1 MQNKKNII
9 TLLWIS
15 ILLSLVNIFATY
27 LIIDYKTSNISQNVS
42 KIVVN
47 NILENEYK
55 KFWWKEN
62 YETINKIQAES
73 MPKIIEQYNSQKSSW
88 NTQSTNNTQVQ
99 NDSQN
104 NWIVIVDA
112 SKTIAWKKVTKTKDW
127 LYVVW
132 NPDAKISIVEYS
144 DLECP
149 SCNQFHYSWVVEKVL
164 DLYWDKTNF
173 TFKHYPL
180 KKHEQAFMEAQTAEC
195 VWEIW
200 WSDKFYTFVINT
212 FANSKSTWTSYTIER
227 ILDLVS
233 KLWIDSNKVKTCLEN
248 EQFKTKI
255 EAQIS
260 EWSSL
265 WVNSTP
271 TIIIKNNE
279 TWTTKLLLW
288 TTNINDFKGI
298 IDWFLN

>member
-9 TLLWIS
+9 TLLWIC
-15 ILLSLVNIFATY
+15 ILLSLINIFATY
-27 LIIDYKTSNISQNVS
+27 LIVNYETSNISENVS
-42 KIVVN
+42 KTVFN

-55 KFWWKEN
+55 KFWWKAN
-62 YETINKIQAES
+62 YDMLNKIQAES
-73 MPKIIEQYNSQKSSW
+73 MPKIIEQYNTKKSSW
-88 NTQSTNNTQVQ
+88 NAQSTNSTQIQ

-104 NWIVIVDA
+104 TSITIVDA

-132 NPDAKISIVEYS
+132 NPDAKISLIEYS

-149 SCNQFHYSWVVEKVL
+149 SCNQFHYSWVVEQL
-164 DLYWDKTNF
+164 LNFYSDKLNF

-180 KKHEQAFMEAQTAEC
+180 KKHTQALMEAQTAEC

-200 WSDKFYTFVINT
+200 WADKFYTFVINT

-227 ILDLVS
+227 MLELVS
-233 KLWIDSNKVKTCLEN
+233 KLWLDSNNIKTCLDE
-248 EQFKTKI
+248 EKFKSKI
-255 EAQIS
+255 ESQIS
-260 EWSSL
+260 EWNSL

-271 TIIIKNNE
+271 TLIIKNNE

-288 TTNINDFKGI
+288 TTNIEDFKII
-298 IDWFLN
+298 IDWLLK